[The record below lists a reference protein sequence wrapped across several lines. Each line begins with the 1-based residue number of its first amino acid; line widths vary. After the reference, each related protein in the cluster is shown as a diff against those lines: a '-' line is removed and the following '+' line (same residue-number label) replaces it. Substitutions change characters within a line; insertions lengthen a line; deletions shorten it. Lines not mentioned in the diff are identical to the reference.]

1 MKIIASWGSSGG
13 GKSTVAL
20 ALAAQATSLKK
31 DTLVI
36 CAESRTPALPVYL
49 PASNLSAQNSL
60 GSVLESSDNF
70 TESILKDKIHRHP
83 KSDHLYF
90 MGLVSGEIA
99 SITYKAPE
107 RRAVINLFHI
117 LEDSPFSYVI
127 VDCDSNPIYDSLTLY
142 ALEVADTVLRTVSP
156 DGKGLEFQKA
166 QLAWLGSSDAFKT
179 DRHIKIANCVGDTTP
194 MKEASALFGGF
205 DYVLPYAQ
213 EVKNKMAAG
222 ELLHGF
228 HNNIKAIKFEDQVKR
243 LFTATIMGDLN
254 G

>member
-1 MKIIASWGSSGG
+1 MKIIASWGSSGA
-13 GKSTVAL
+13 GKTAVAL
-20 ALAAQATSLKK
+20 ALAAQAVSRKK

-60 GSVLESSDNF
+60 GPVLESSDNF

-83 KSDHLYF
+83 GSDHLYF

-117 LEDSPFSYVI
+117 LEDSPFSYII
-127 VDCDSNPIYDSLTLY
+127 VDCDSNPICDSLTLY
-142 ALEVADTVLRTVSP
+142 ALEVADIVLRIVSP
-156 DGKGLEFQKA
+156 DVKGLEFQRA
-166 QLAWLGSSDAFKT
+166 QLAWLGSSDVFRAE
-179 DRHIKIANCVGDTTP
+179 RHIKIANGVGDTTP
-194 MKEASALFGGF
+194 LKEASALFGGF

-213 EVKNKMAAG
+213 EVNDKMAAG

-228 HNNIKAIKFEDQVKR
+228 HNSIKAIKFEDQMRR
-243 LFTATIMGDLN
+243 LAATAMEDIN